1 MDAAFGGGCI
11 CPDELVSTSKFFRT
25 AIAVWRHRRA
35 SFRPVTAQSG
45 SRSLFETRLTA
56 KPRCTQTGLISTGML
71 KNACQGRPGYC
82 GRLAEF
88 LKLPPTAG
96 ITVHQ
101 AESGSD
107 PLITVR
113 ATQTACQGPDVS
125 RCARKIS
132 TNMSWRAVDAGLAL
146 GVPPPALRCAGK
158 EAVRARTAKRA
169 LQANDI

>member
-1 MDAAFGGGCI
+1 MNDCTGARLHSSSALARMDAAFGGGCI

-45 SRSLFETRLTA
+45 SRSLFETRITA
-56 KPRCTQTGLISTGML
+56 KPRCTQTGMISTGML

-101 AESGSD
+101 AESGS
-107 PLITVR
+107 V
-113 ATQTACQGPDVS
+113 
-125 RCARKIS
+125 
-132 TNMSWRAVDAGLAL
+132 SWRAVDAGLAL

-158 EAVRARTAKRA
+158 EAVRARTEKRA

>member
-1 MDAAFGGGCI
+1 M
-11 CPDELVSTSKFFRT
+11 
-25 AIAVWRHRRA
+25 
-35 SFRPVTAQSG
+35 
-45 SRSLFETRLTA
+45 
-56 KPRCTQTGLISTGML
+56 ISTGML

-101 AESGSD
+101 AESGS
-107 PLITVR
+107 V
-113 ATQTACQGPDVS
+113 
-125 RCARKIS
+125 
-132 TNMSWRAVDAGLAL
+132 SWRAVDAGLAL

-158 EAVRARTAKRA
+158 EAVRARTEKRA

>member
-1 MDAAFGGGCI
+1 MIAPERGFIRHQQPRMDAAFGGGCI

-56 KPRCTQTGLISTGML
+56 KPHCTQTGLISTGML

-82 GRLAEF
+82 GR
-88 LKLPPTAG
+88 
-96 ITVHQ
+96 
-101 AESGSD
+101 SGS
-107 PLITVR
+107 V
-113 ATQTACQGPDVS
+113 
-125 RCARKIS
+125 
-132 TNMSWRAVDAGLAL
+132 SWRAVDAGLAL

>member
-1 MDAAFGGGCI
+1 
-11 CPDELVSTSKFFRT
+11 
-25 AIAVWRHRRA
+25 VWRHRRA

-56 KPRCTQTGLISTGML
+56 KPHCTQTGLISTGML

-101 AESGSD
+101 AESGS
-107 PLITVR
+107 V
-113 ATQTACQGPDVS
+113 
-125 RCARKIS
+125 
-132 TNMSWRAVDAGLAL
+132 SWRVVDAGLAL
-146 GVPPPALRCAGK
+146 GVPPPALRCASK
-158 EAVRARTAKRA
+158 EAVRARTEKRA
-169 LQANDI
+169 LLANDI